1 MKRTIYFIVSLLLT
15 TTVVFTSCKKEAR
28 IEKNLSNKGG
38 EWNIESLVASQT
50 STNPID
56 NSNETIYNYG
66 TFTFK
71 KDGTGSYTIT
81 VDGDFEA
88 GTLTFSNTEN
98 ELSLIINNQKR
109 VFDIVEWEKN
119 KMKISITENFSSNG
133 ESISYTEILNLKK
146 K

>member
-1 MKRTIYFIVSLLLT
+1 MKKTIYFILGILITSTIVL
-15 TTVVFTSCKKEAR
+15 TSCKKETR

-38 EWNIESLVASQT
+38 EWNIESLIANQK

-56 NSNETIYNYG
+56 NFNETIYNYG
-66 TFTFK
+66 TITFK

-88 GTLTFSNTEN
+88 GSLTFSNTEK

-109 VFDIVEWEKN
+109 VFDIVEWKKD

-133 ESISYTEILNLKK
+133 ESISYTETLNLKK